1 MKRIEVILL
10 GLFLFLSPSLF
21 AQVVDEP
28 EDNSDGFYTKEAEV
42 IENNKKAFDFPY
54 VREADVVWAHR
65 VWRIIDFNE
74 KINQVFYYPIGL
86 EPANQGRMNLFN
98 ILDQALTDGRIRGFS
113 NDMFTEQIDSW
124 EERKNKL
131 TKVSYFTRYEEN
143 MDGDPIEVQDS
154 TRSELQEEE
163 VKMLKIK
170 EDWFIDR
177 NRSVED
183 VRIIGFTLLYPR
195 NVGTDDN
202 PIFVIEELAWIRYND
217 PEVRELLANSEVYNM
232 DNDRARRS
240 YDDIF
245 RKRLF
250 SSYIIR
256 ESNDFNRR
264 IEDYASGIDA
274 TMESQRIED
283 YLFEMEED
291 MWEY

>member
-1 MKRIEVILL
+1 MKRIEIILL

-28 EDNSDGFYTKEAEV
+28 EDNSDGFYTKESEV

-65 VWRIIDFNE
+65 VWRVIDFKE
-74 KINQVFYYPIGL
+74 KINQVFYYPVQ
-86 EPANQGRMNLFN
+86 PDQGRKNLYT
-98 ILDQALTDGRIRGFS
+98 ILDEALTEGRIRGFED
-113 NDMFTEQIDSW
+113 DMFSKEVNWAEIKANLGGF
-124 EERKNKL
+124 EIVPRPEINI
-131 TKVSYFTRYEEN
+131 
-143 MDGDPIEVQDS
+143 DGDEVFVDDTIMKSLS
-154 TRSELQEEE
+154 TEDVTMMR
-163 VKMLKIK
+163 IK
-170 EDWFIDR
+170 EDWFIDK

-183 VRIIGFTLLYPR
+183 VRIIGFTLIYMQQKGEGEAP
-195 NVGTDDN
+195 VA
-202 PIFVIEELAWIRYND
+202 IQLAWIRYND

-256 ESNDFNRR
+256 ESNDFNRA
-264 IEDYASGIDA
+264 IELYASGIDA
-274 TMESQRIED
+274 MMESQRIED

>member
-1 MKRIEVILL
+1 MFFIMKKIEIILL
-10 GLFLFLSPSLF
+10 GLFLFLSPSVF

-28 EDNSDGFYTKEAEV
+28 EDNSDGFYTKESEV

-65 VWRIIDFNE
+65 VWRVIDFKE
-74 KINQVFYYPIGL
+74 KINQVFYYPTV
-86 EPANQGRMNLFN
+86 PDQGRKNLYT
-98 ILDQALTDGRIRGFS
+98 ILDEALTEGRIRCFED
-113 NDMFTEQIDSW
+113 DMFSKEINWVEKKASMGRKFTTTIYDVNIDGDT
-124 EERKNKL
+124 EEREVD
-131 TKVSYFTRYEEN
+131 TIAP
-143 MDGDPIEVQDS
+143 MDPLDITQLE
-154 TRSELQEEE
+154 
-163 VKMLKIK
+163 IK

-177 NRSVED
+177 ARSVED
-183 VRIIGFTLLYPR
+183 VRIIGFVLYYYQPA
-195 NVGTDDN
+195 
-202 PIFVIEELAWIRYND
+202 IEEGGPPTRNKLAWIRYND

-245 RKRLF
+245 RKRIF
-250 SSYIIR
+250 SSYIIK

-264 IEDYASGIDA
+264 IEDYESGIDA
-274 TMESQRIED
+274 MMESQRIED

>member
-1 MKRIEVILL
+1 MKKIEVILL

-65 VWRIIDFNE
+65 VWRTIDFRE
-74 KINQVFYYPIGL
+74 KINQVFYYPLGL
-86 EPANQGRMNLFN
+86 EPRNQGRMNLYN
-98 ILDQALTDGRIRGFS
+98 ILDQALTEGRIRGFLD
-113 NDMFTEQIDSW
+113 DMFTEQIDDW
-124 EERKNKL
+124 AYRKASMGDTIRDVGYDYNI
-131 TKVSYFTRYEEN
+131 
-143 MDGDPIEVQDS
+143 DG
-154 TRSELQEEE
+154 EE
-163 VKMLKIK
+163 VEVEKITVTTLREEDVKLLRIK

-177 NRSVED
+177 ARSVED
-183 VRIIGFTLLYPR
+183 VRIIGFSLVYEKQKE
-195 NVGTDDN
+195 GA
-202 PIFVIEELAWIRYND
+202 PISYELAWIRYND

-245 RKRLF
+245 RKRIF

-264 IEDYASGIDA
+264 IEDYVEGIDA
-274 TMESQRIED
+274 MMESQRIED

>member
-1 MKRIEVILL
+1 MRKIEVILL

-28 EDNSDGFYTKEAEV
+28 EDNSDGFYTKESEL
-42 IENNKKAFDFPY
+42 IENGKKAFEFPY

-65 VWRIIDFNE
+65 VWRVIDFKE
-74 KINQVFYYPIGL
+74 KINQVFYYPTQ
-86 EPANQGRMNLFN
+86 PDQGRKNLYT
-98 ILDQALTDGRIRGFS
+98 ILDEALTEGRIRGFDD
-113 NDMFTEQIDSW
+113 DMFAKEVNW
-124 EERKNKL
+124 EELKSNLGGSEVISRWE
-131 TKVSYFTRYEEN
+131 TD
-143 MDGDPIEVQDS
+143 MDGMEIETFDTVYTSLSAEDI
-154 TRSELQEEE
+154 T
-163 VKMLKIK
+163 MLRIK
-170 EDWFIDR
+170 EDWFIDK

-183 VRIIGFTLLYPR
+183 VRIIGFTLIYMQQKEE
-195 NVGTDDN
+195 GTPPV
-202 PIFVIEELAWIRYND
+202 PITLAWIRYND
-217 PEVRELLANSEVYNM
+217 PEVRELLANTEVYNM

-245 RKRLF
+245 RKRIF

-264 IEDYASGIDA
+264 IEDYASGVDA
-274 TMESQRIED
+274 LLESQRIED

>member
-1 MKRIEVILL
+1 MIMKRIEVILL

-65 VWRIIDFNE
+65 VWRVIDFKE
-74 KINQVFYYPIGL
+74 KINQVFFYPVA
-86 EPANQGRMNLFN
+86 PDQGRKNLYT
-98 ILDQALTDGRIRGFS
+98 ILDEALTEGRIRGFDD
-113 NDMFTEQIDSW
+113 DMFSKEVNWAEMKASLSGREVIEKYDQDLDGNDIITYDTVEKSLSTEDITMM
-124 EERKNKL
+124 R
-131 TKVSYFTRYEEN
+131 
-143 MDGDPIEVQDS
+143 
-154 TRSELQEEE
+154 
-163 VKMLKIK
+163 IK
-170 EDWFIDR
+170 EDWFIDK

-183 VRIIGFTLLYPR
+183 VRIIGFALIYMQQKEE
-195 NVGTDDN
+195 GT
-202 PIFVIEELAWIRYND
+202 PPVPMPLAWIRYND

-256 ESNDFNRR
+256 ESNDFNRW
-264 IEDYASGIDA
+264 IENYSSGIDA
-274 TMESQRIED
+274 MMESQRIED

>member
-1 MKRIEVILL
+1 MKKIEVILL

-28 EDNSDGFYTKEAEV
+28 EDNSDGFYTKESEL
-42 IENNKKAFDFPY
+42 IENGKKAFEFPY

-65 VWRIIDFNE
+65 VWRVIDFKE
-74 KINQVFYYPIGL
+74 KINQVFYYPQGID
-86 EPANQGRMNLFN
+86 PINQGRMNLYN
-98 ILDQALTDGRIRGFS
+98 ILDQALTEGRIRGFK
-113 NDMFTEQIDSW
+113 NDMFTETIDDWGAFKASMGDST
-124 EERKNKL
+124 E
-131 TKVSYFTRYEEN
+131 VSNFEYDI
-143 MDGDPIEVQDS
+143 DGNEIEVKQIVVTS
-154 TRSELQEEE
+154 LKEED
-163 VKMLKIK
+163 VKTLRIK
-170 EDWFIDR
+170 EDWFIDK

-183 VRIIGFTLLYPR
+183 VRMIGFCLVYEKQKEGISMTFP
-195 NVGTDDN
+195 
-202 PIFVIEELAWIRYND
+202 LAWIRYND

-245 RKRLF
+245 RKRIF

-256 ESNDFNRR
+256 ESNDFNRK

-274 TMESQRIED
+274 IMESQRIED

>member
-1 MKRIEVILL
+1 MKKVKIILL
-10 GLFLFLSPSLF
+10 GLFLFLSPGLF

-65 VWRIIDFNE
+65 VWRVIDFKE
-74 KINQVFYYPIGL
+74 KINQVFYYPLGIDP
-86 EPANQGRMNLFN
+86 ENQGRMNLYN
-98 ILDQALTDGRIRGFS
+98 ILDIALKEGRIRAFE
-113 NDMFTEQIDSW
+113 NDMFTKEITDWEGWKNSFATNSTTTVW
-124 EERKNKL
+124 EEDIDGNPQPVEKSI
-131 TKVSYFTRYEEN
+131 KVGEIREDEALFLR
-143 MDGDPIEVQDS
+143 
-154 TRSELQEEE
+154 
-163 VKMLKIK
+163 IK

-177 NRSVED
+177 SRSVED
-183 VRIIGFTLLYPR
+183 VRIIGFSLIIQQEKGPVAL
-195 NVGTDDN
+195 G
-202 PIFVIEELAWIRYND
+202 WIRYND

-245 RKRLF
+245 RKRIF

-256 ESNDFNRR
+256 ESNDYNRS
-264 IEDYASGIDA
+264 IENYSTGIDA
-274 TMESQRIED
+274 LMESQRIED

>member
-10 GLFLFLSPSLF
+10 GLFLFLSPSVF

-65 VWRIIDFNE
+65 VWRVIDFNE

-86 EPANQGRMNLFN
+86 EPANQGRMNLYN
-98 ILDQALTDGRIRGFS
+98 ILDQALIEGRIRGFED
-113 NDMFTEQIDSW
+113 DMFSKEVNWAEMKALLGGTEI
-124 EERKNKL
+124 
-131 TKVSYFTRYEEN
+131 VSDWKTDL
-143 MDGDPIEVQDS
+143 DGNEIEVID
-154 TRSELQEEE
+154 TNVRELRDED
-163 VKMLKIK
+163 VKMMRIK
-170 EDWFIDR
+170 EDWFIDK

-183 VRIIGFTLLYPR
+183 VRIIGFALIYMQQKEE
-195 NVGTDDN
+195 GT
-202 PIFVIEELAWIRYND
+202 PPTPQPLAWIRYND

-250 SSYIIR
+250 SSYIMR

-264 IEDYASGIDA
+264 IEDYVSGIDA
-274 TMESQRIED
+274 MMESQRIED

>member
-1 MKRIEVILL
+1 MKKIEVILL

-28 EDNSDGFYTKEAEV
+28 EDNSDGFYTKESEL
-42 IENNKKAFDFPY
+42 IENGKKAFEFPY

-65 VWRIIDFNE
+65 VWRVIDFKE
-74 KINQVFYYPIGL
+74 KINQVFYYPIA
-86 EPANQGRMNLFN
+86 PDQGRKNLFT
-98 ILDQALTDGRIRGFS
+98 ILDEALTSGQIRGFDG
-113 NDMFTEQIDSW
+113 DMFENVVNW
-124 EERKNKL
+124 EELKASL
-131 TKVSYFTRYEEN
+131 AGSEVIERYDTDI
-143 MDGDPIEVQDS
+143 DGNEIITYDTIMTSLKAEDV
-154 TRSELQEEE
+154 T
-163 VKMLKIK
+163 MLRIK
-170 EDWFIDR
+170 EDWFIDK

-183 VRIIGFTLLYPR
+183 VRIIGFALIYMQQKEE
-195 NVGTDDN
+195 GT
-202 PIFVIEELAWIRYND
+202 PPVQMPLAWIRYND
-217 PEVRELLANSEVYNM
+217 PEVRELLANAEVYNM

-245 RKRLF
+245 RKRIF
-250 SSYIIR
+250 SSYVIR

-274 TMESQRIED
+274 WMESQRIED

>member
-10 GLFLFLSPSLF
+10 GLFLFLSPSVF

-28 EDNSDGFYTKEAEV
+28 EDNSDGFYTKESEV

-65 VWRIIDFNE
+65 VWRVIDFKE
-74 KINQVFYYPIGL
+74 KINQVFYYPLGID
-86 EPANQGRMNLFN
+86 PKNQGRRNLYN
-98 ILDQALTDGRIRGFS
+98 VLDIALKEGRIRAFED
-113 NDMFTEQIDSW
+113 DMFSKEITDWEGWKASFATKSTTTVW
-124 EERKNKL
+124 EEDI
-131 TKVSYFTRYEEN
+131 
-143 MDGDPIEVQDS
+143 DGNPQEVEKEITVGEIREDEALFL
-154 TRSELQEEE
+154 R
-163 VKMLKIK
+163 IK

-177 NRSVED
+177 SRSVED
-183 VRIIGFTLLYPR
+183 VRIIAFTL
-195 NVGTDDN
+195 
-202 PIFVIEELAWIRYND
+202 VIQQEKGPVALGWIRYND

-256 ESNDFNRR
+256 ESNDFNRN
-264 IEDYASGIDA
+264 IEQYASGIDA
-274 TMESQRIED
+274 MMESQRIED

>member
-1 MKRIEVILL
+1 MKRIEIILL
-10 GLFLFLSPSLF
+10 GLFLFLSPSVF

-28 EDNSDGFYTKEAEV
+28 EDNSDGFYTKESEV

-65 VWRIIDFNE
+65 VWRVIDFKE
-74 KINQVFYYPIGL
+74 KINQVFYYPTQ
-86 EPANQGRMNLFN
+86 PDQGRKNLFT
-98 ILDQALTDGRIRGFS
+98 ILDEALTEGRIRGFED
-113 NDMFTEQIDSW
+113 DMFSKEVNW
-124 EERKNKL
+124 VE
-131 TKVSYFTRYEEN
+131 TKASLGGFEIVPRPEIN
-143 MDGDPIEVQDS
+143 IDGDEVFVDDTILKSLS
-154 TRSELQEEE
+154 TEDVTMMR
-163 VKMLKIK
+163 IK
-170 EDWFIDR
+170 EDWFIDK

-183 VRIIGFTLLYPR
+183 VRIIGFTLIYMQQKGEGEPP
-195 NVGTDDN
+195 VA
-202 PIFVIEELAWIRYND
+202 IQLAWIRYND

-250 SSYIIR
+250 SSYIVR
-256 ESNDFNRR
+256 ESNDFNRW
-264 IEDYASGIDA
+264 IEDYSSGIDA
-274 TMESQRIED
+274 MMESQRIED

>member
-10 GLFLFLSPSLF
+10 GLFLFLSPSVF

-28 EDNSDGFYTKEAEV
+28 EDNSDGFYTKESEV

-65 VWRIIDFNE
+65 VWRVIDFKE
-74 KINQVFYYPIGL
+74 KINQVFYYPLGID
-86 EPANQGRMNLFN
+86 PKNQGRRNLYN
-98 ILDQALTDGRIRGFS
+98 VLDIALKEGRIRAFED
-113 NDMFTEQIDSW
+113 DMFSKEITDWEAWKASFATKSTTTVW
-124 EERKNKL
+124 EEDI
-131 TKVSYFTRYEEN
+131 
-143 MDGDPIEVQDS
+143 DGNSQEVEKEITVGEIREDEALFL
-154 TRSELQEEE
+154 R
-163 VKMLKIK
+163 IK

-177 NRSVED
+177 SRSVED
-183 VRIIGFTLLYPR
+183 VRIIAFTL
-195 NVGTDDN
+195 
-202 PIFVIEELAWIRYND
+202 VIQQEKGPVALGWIRYND

-256 ESNDFNRR
+256 ESNDFNRN
-264 IEDYASGIDA
+264 IEQYASGIDA
-274 TMESQRIED
+274 MMESQRIED

>member
-1 MKRIEVILL
+1 MKKIEVILL

-28 EDNSDGFYTKEAEV
+28 EDNSDGFYTKESEL
-42 IENNKKAFDFPY
+42 IENGKKAFDFPY

-65 VWRIIDFNE
+65 VWRVIDFKE
-74 KINQVFYYPIGL
+74 KINQVFYYPIA
-86 EPANQGRMNLFN
+86 PDQGRKNLFT
-98 ILDQALTDGRIRGFS
+98 ILDEALTSGQIRGFDG
-113 NDMFTEQIDSW
+113 DMFENVVNW
-124 EERKNKL
+124 EELKASL
-131 TKVSYFTRYEEN
+131 AGSEVIERYDTDI
-143 MDGDPIEVQDS
+143 DGNEIITYDTIMTSLKAEDV
-154 TRSELQEEE
+154 T
-163 VKMLKIK
+163 MLRIK
-170 EDWFIDR
+170 EDWFIDK

-183 VRIIGFTLLYPR
+183 VRIIGFALIYMQQKEE
-195 NVGTDDN
+195 GT
-202 PIFVIEELAWIRYND
+202 PPVQMPLAWIRYND
-217 PEVRELLANSEVYNM
+217 PEVRELLANTEVYNM

-245 RKRLF
+245 RKRIF
-250 SSYIIR
+250 SSYVIR

-274 TMESQRIED
+274 WMESQRIED

>member
-1 MKRIEVILL
+1 MKKIEVILL

-28 EDNSDGFYTKEAEV
+28 EDNSDGFYTKESEL
-42 IENNKKAFDFPY
+42 IENGKKAFDFPY

-65 VWRIIDFNE
+65 VWRVIDFKE
-74 KINQVFYYPIGL
+74 KINQVFYYPIA
-86 EPANQGRMNLFN
+86 PDQGRKNLFT
-98 ILDQALTDGRIRGFS
+98 ILDEALTSGQIRGFDG
-113 NDMFTEQIDSW
+113 DMFDNVVNW
-124 EERKNKL
+124 EELKASL
-131 TKVSYFTRYEEN
+131 AGSEVIERYDTDI
-143 MDGDPIEVQDS
+143 DGNEIITYDTIMTSLKAEDV
-154 TRSELQEEE
+154 T
-163 VKMLKIK
+163 MLRIK
-170 EDWFIDR
+170 EDWFIDK

-183 VRIIGFTLLYPR
+183 VRIIGFALIYMQQKEE
-195 NVGTDDN
+195 GT
-202 PIFVIEELAWIRYND
+202 PPVQMPLAWIRYND
-217 PEVRELLANSEVYNM
+217 PEVRELLANAEVYNM

-245 RKRLF
+245 RKRIF
-250 SSYIIR
+250 SSYVIR

-274 TMESQRIED
+274 WMESQRIED